1 MSIGEVGKR
10 SSCGEEKSK
19 HCSCNTLH
27 ISLYI
32 RDMFVIEMT
41 WERFDVAFVKIL
53 DILFAFF
60 VIFASLK

>member
-1 MSIGEVGKR
+1 MYA
-10 SSCGEEKSK
+10 
-19 HCSCNTLH
+19 T
-27 ISLYI
+27 
-32 RDMFVIEMT
+32 EMA